1 MKVDQWAEWLPVLKT
16 IGIQILWLAGLT
28 LIAFLLLFGI
38 IKALKSLYGR
48 YVPGNKPT
56 GGRGFSLPSFK
67 WVKKGFGLFFG
78 FAGGLIKLLLVGA
91 LIFVCSAG
99 GTYLFKRG
107 SMIKAVERTSYHYRY
122 SEGDQ
127 IGRVLIPVEV
137 TPFSIKYS
145 FSASR
150 GGTTTVNWTSTGGG
164 VWTSQLGHQVIGG
177 AVEVSNLKSDPK
189 ENFEA
194 WQHLIVLRL
203 QDSDDR
209 ELWHRVTVQR

>member
-1 MKVDQWAEWLPVLKT
+1 MKIDQWADWLPVLKA
-16 IGIQILWLAGLT
+16 IGIQILWLAGLAF
-28 LIAFLLLFGI
+28 IALLLLFGI

-48 YVPGNKPT
+48 YVPGYTPT

-67 WVKKGFGLFFG
+67 WVKKGFGGLWSFM
-78 FAGGLIKLLLVGA
+78 GGLIKFLLVLA
-91 LIFVCSAG
+91 IIFACIAG

-107 SMIKAVERTSYHYRY
+107 SMIKAVERTSHHYRY

-127 IGRVLIPVEV
+127 IGRALIPVEV

-177 AVEVSNLKSDPK
+177 AVEVSNLKADPK

-194 WQHLIVLRL
+194 WQRLIVLRL
-203 QDSDDR
+203 QDSDNR